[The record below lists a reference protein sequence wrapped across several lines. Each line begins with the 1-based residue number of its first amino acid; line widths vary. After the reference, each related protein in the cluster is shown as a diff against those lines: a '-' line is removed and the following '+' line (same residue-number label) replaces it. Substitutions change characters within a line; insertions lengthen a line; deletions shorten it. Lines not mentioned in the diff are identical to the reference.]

1 MSTNY
6 NDGLWHGWNGGEC
19 PVHPKTEVEVVWLY
33 RDNSLYKQPPSAAG
47 NVAFLGNE
55 HGAIIAFRVLKEF
68 RGPSEWWI
76 VGGCEAWDDEELARG
91 SARRLP
97 DATVIHVREVLE

>member
-19 PVHPKTEVEVVWLY
+19 PVHLKTVVEAVWLH
-33 RDNSLYKQPPSAAG
+33 RDGSLYKQLPSAAG

-68 RGPSEWWI
+68 RGPREWWI
-76 VGGCEAWDDEELARG
+76 VGGCEAYKDESEAR
-91 SARRLP
+91 SAAAGLY
-97 DATVIHVREVLE
+97 DQTVIHVREVME